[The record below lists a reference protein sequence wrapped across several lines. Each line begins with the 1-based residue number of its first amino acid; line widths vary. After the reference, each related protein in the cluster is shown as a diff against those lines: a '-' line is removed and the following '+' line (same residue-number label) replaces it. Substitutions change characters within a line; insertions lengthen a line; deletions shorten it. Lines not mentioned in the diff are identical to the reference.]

1 MISEKSGIDRS
12 RFRVLYLFSLS
23 SVLILSGR
31 LIAQTPTQTA
41 AQAPPSTAVVMVQ
54 IQCNPGT
61 ADAFLEAFE
70 KEEVP
75 ILREAVRKGDVF
87 TGFTYFESPLVA
99 QDVDFV
105 LLFELKSFGTFDLR
119 RLPPHWEGLIRRM
132 GPEGYAAYM
141 KQMGTYEKTVKV
153 SIFRSYKVKP

>member
-1 MISEKSGIDRS
+1 MIRDKSGINRN
-12 RFRVLYLFSLS
+12 RFRAFCLLS
-23 SVLILSGR
+23 FCFALILSGT
-31 LIAQTPTQTA
+31 LIAQTP
-41 AQAPPSTAVVMVQ
+41 AQPAQSVPVVMVQ

>member
-1 MISEKSGIDRS
+1 MISGKFNVNRNWLRS
-12 RFRVLYLFSLS
+12 LCLLSLG
-23 SVLILSGR
+23 SVLALSGR

-41 AQAPPSTAVVMVQ
+41 TQPPPSTALVMVQ

-61 ADAFLEAFE
+61 ADAFLENFE

>member
-1 MISEKSGIDRS
+1 MDNKSGS
-12 RFRVLYLFSLS
+12 SSNPFMVLCLVFLC
-23 SVLILSGR
+23 SVLILPGT
-31 LIAQTPTQTA
+31 LA

-61 ADAFLEAFE
+61 ADAFREAFE

-75 ILREAVRKGDVF
+75 IIREAVRKGDVF

-105 LLFELKSFGTFDLR
+105 LLFELKSFGSFDLR
-119 RLPPHWEGLIRRM
+119 RLPPHWEGLIRKL

-141 KQMGTYEKTVKV
+141 KQMGLYEKTVRV
-153 SIFRSYKVKP
+153 SIFRSYKAQ

>member
-1 MISEKSGIDRS
+1 MINNKSHNRRNQLIA
-12 RFRVLYLFSLS
+12 VCLLFLGSA
-23 SVLILSGR
+23 VLISPITLS
-31 LIAQTPTQTA
+31 AQTPTTT
-41 AQAPPSTAVVMVQ
+41 PVVMVQ

-61 ADAFLEAFE
+61 ADAFREAFE

-141 KQMGTYEKTVKV
+141 KQMGMYEKTVKV
-153 SIFRSYKVKP
+153 SIFRSYKVQP

>member
-1 MISEKSGIDRS
+1 MIAENSDINPNW
-12 RFRVLYLFSLS
+12 FRALCLFSLCA
-23 SVLILSGR
+23 VLMLPMT
-31 LIAQTPTQTA
+31 LN
-41 AQAPPSTAVVMVQ
+41 AQAPPSTALVMVQ

-61 ADAFLEAFE
+61 ADAFREAFE

-132 GPEGYAAYM
+132 GPEGYTAYM

-153 SIFRSYKVKP
+153 SIFRSYKVQP